1 MSDRVPTKPRPLAA
15 PDASPKLTVRE
26 RELAAIYER
35 MPGIVFY
42 VRIEADGEFRFLMM
56 SPAGL
61 EATGLTPNQLVGAR
75 VRDVIPPNSR
85 ELVLNHYRE
94 AIESGRTVRWKEV
107 SRYPAGQ
114 KTGEI
119 AVTPLYDDRG
129 IATHLIGVAHDITDR
144 DHLEQALQDR
154 EERLAFLL
162 RLNDALRPLR

>member
-75 VRDVIPPNSR
+75 VRDENTIPGMRS
-85 ELVLNHYRE
+85 
-94 AIESGRTVRWKEV
+94 
-107 SRYPAGQ
+107 
-114 KTGEI
+114 
-119 AVTPLYDDRG
+119 
-129 IATHLIGVAHDITDR
+129 
-144 DHLEQALQDR
+144 
-154 EERLAFLL
+154 
-162 RLNDALRPLR
+162 